1 MNEVHEVTLIVKNIE
16 ESKRFYE
23 DILELK
29 RVNKP
34 GSREEFMAGG
44 CSIVLEE
51 DFSEEVFE
59 AYNLRKPIGKRGDGL
74 VLELNVDDVDK
85 IYNLA
90 NESGIRILTTPKSAW
105 ERYHFLLEDPDG
117 YVIGIGK
124 KIDSPHLK

>member
-16 ESKRFYE
+16 ESKEFYE
-23 DILELK
+23 NILELK

-34 GSREEFMAGG
+34 GSREEFVAGG

-51 DFSEEVFE
+51 DFSEEVFK
-59 AYNLRKPIGKRGDGL
+59 AYNLRKPMGKRGDGL

-90 NESGIRILTTPKSAW
+90 KEEGIEILTAPKSAW
-105 ERYHFLLEDPDG
+105 GRYHFLLEDPDG

-124 KIDSPHLK
+124 NR